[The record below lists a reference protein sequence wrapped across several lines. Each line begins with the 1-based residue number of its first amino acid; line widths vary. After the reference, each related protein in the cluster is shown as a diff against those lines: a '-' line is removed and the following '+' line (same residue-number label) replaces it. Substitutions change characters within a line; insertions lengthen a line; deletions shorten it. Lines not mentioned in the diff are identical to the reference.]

1 MNCQIPSLCQLFH
14 KPPWIRTP
22 SSHFQCNLGILSCC
36 KNLFCSLGTGITVC
50 WYRNTIRIISTND
63 TCIGFQSIH
72 LFRRR
77 CDGFPFKLVRVSSLL
92 LSTIF
97 LQNTAVST
105 SLWIVDHIIVL
116 WSCQR
121 NQCVSR
127 KPVRSKSQL
136 SKPKYKTER
145 TLCVLS
151 VCLPVMQAA
160 FYRRI
165 TSVILFVLYLFSR

>member
-1 MNCQIPSLCQLFH
+1 MNCLIPSLCQLFH

-105 SLWIVDHIIVL
+105 SLWITDHIIVL

-145 TLCVLS
+145 APCVLS

-160 FYRRI
+160 FCCRI